1 MGRAVRWG
9 GLGRAVG
16 GPLGGVCRGARVAS
30 LLHVEVNLVNGGA
43 LVAHADVV
51 LAGGVRRHRKV
62 SSGVLVL
69 EEHLPRRRTDLCVAL
84 VISTRRRPV
93 AGEQTSDRDR
103 LRDAALVR
111 GLELE
116 GHTVARAGVERKGEG
131 KHVSPRAPRH
141 GAGRQTRGG
150 NVCLG
155 RSVVSGGEVTSEVRS
170 TVCDRGAHG
179 ACLGGRHCG
188 GPGTFRP
195 WRGGVRLLSA
205 RSRQPA
211 GCCRH
216 WCRWCSCSGYLAQ
229 KRRSASW
236 QTRGAVVRPGS
247 LQPEPGY
254 HGRRRRR
261 RWRPQQLGRA
271 CC

>member
-51 LAGGVRRHRKV
+51 LAGGVRRHREV
-62 SSGVLVL
+62 SSGVLVF

-141 GAGRQTRGG
+141 GA
-150 NVCLG
+150 
-155 RSVVSGGEVTSEVRS
+155 
-170 TVCDRGAHG
+170 A
-179 ACLGGRHCG
+179 
-188 GPGTFRP
+188 
-195 WRGGVRLLSA
+195 
-205 RSRQPA
+205 
-211 GCCRH
+211 
-216 WCRWCSCSGYLAQ
+216 
-229 KRRSASW
+229 
-236 QTRGAVVRPGS
+236 
-247 LQPEPGY
+247 
-254 HGRRRRR
+254 GRRGEEMCETLA
-261 RWRPQQLGRA
+261 PASVSSGRFLLFEVV
-271 CC
+271 